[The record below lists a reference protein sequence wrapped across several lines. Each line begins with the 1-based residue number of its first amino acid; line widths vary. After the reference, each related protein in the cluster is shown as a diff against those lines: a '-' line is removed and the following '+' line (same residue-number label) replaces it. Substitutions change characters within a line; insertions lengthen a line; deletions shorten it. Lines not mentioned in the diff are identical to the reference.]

1 MIIMGQRY
9 NSSNRQAITNIYP
22 MIENIFSFRTSP
34 RHIHIRMKHQT
45 RPAGLRYYPFKAF
58 RIEILSFQNLQD

>member
-1 MIIMGQRY
+1 MIIMRQRY
-9 NSSNRQAITNIYP
+9 YSSNRQANANIYP

-34 RHIHIRMKHQT
+34 LHIHIRMKHQT
-45 RPAGLRYYPFKAF
+45 RPAGLRYYPFKVF